1 MRERLLALVEKTLDE
16 VLPAADARPAVLS
29 EAMRY
34 AVGTGGKRLRPLVCL
49 ASAVAAGG
57 AALIAAAALITK
69 RKRHKA

>member
-1 MRERLLALVEKTLDE
+1 MRRAWLELVEATLDE

-34 AVGTGGKRLRPLVCL
+34 AVGSGGKRIRPLVCL

-57 AALIAAAALITK
+57 VVEIGRA
-69 RKRHKA
+69 HV